1 MGVGGFSFASDDY
14 ARFADFRFAVFFV
27 AFFAD
32 FFFEDFF
39 AAFFFAAIKIFIY
52 ANQRVFVMLMITTM
66 IKYSLHTSMTFVR
79 THTREKIIYYV
90 DNSKLFLKNF
100 F

>member
-1 MGVGGFSFASDDY
+1 MEKQKAPVGVGAFCLSQCDDY
-14 ARFADFRFAVFFV
+14 ARFADFRFAVFLV

-52 ANQRVFVMLMITTM
+52 ANQRVFV
-66 IKYSLHTSMTFVR
+66 
-79 THTREKIIYYV
+79 
-90 DNSKLFLKNF
+90 NC
-100 F
+100 

>member
-1 MGVGGFSFASDDY
+1 MKWFWNKNKNSTVGVVLFLFRIAYY

-32 FFFEDFF
+32 FFFEDFL

-52 ANQRVFVMLMITTM
+52 ANQRVFVMFMITTM
-66 IKYSLHTSMTFVR
+66 IKYSLHTSMTLIQ
-79 THTREKIIYYV
+79 THTSKKIV
-90 DNSKLFLKNF
+90 
-100 F
+100 